1 MTKEDL
7 KDLITKAL
15 TSNGG
20 SASIVN
26 VARYIWNN
34 NKNELINSGDL
45 LFTWQ
50 YDMARNKGNG
60 GPLPKIAVEDVH
72 IASANTGIF
81 NFHKNLC

>member
-50 YDMARNKGNG
+50 YDMRWAAQSLRNAGLLK
-60 GPLPKIAVEDVH
+60 PTAEQ
-72 IASANTGIF
+72 ASRNWELADN
-81 NFHKNLC
+81 N